1 MSAIPAKPPARP
13 AEGVPHRCLI
23 KLRGQYDSLK
33 RAERRAADCILQ
45 APEAVADSGIVE
57 FARRAGCSEAT
68 VVRLAQRLGYAGFPE
83 LRAEFDHPSLPAT
96 SYRDIRN
103 GDSVEVVLR
112 KVFANS
118 VQALNDTLEALNL
131 DQYAAAVEA
140 MINAP
145 RIAFFGLGNAAVVA
159 REAYHKFLRIGLP
172 VFTAEDPDLQL
183 LLLNSQMRRGDLLV
197 TISYSG
203 ESKPMLAAA
212 RQAHAL
218 GIGVLAITNF
228 PRSSLAEAAD
238 LALLTAVFQE
248 HVNGE
253 IGSKRIAQL
262 CVLESLYVNYLVRQ
276 GPQVGRRLA
285 VSNAAL
291 NLNKNRRRTLARI
304 SHQLSMSSD
313 RSPSHFT

>member
-1 MSAIPAKPPARP
+1 M
-13 AEGVPHRCLI
+13 
-23 KLRGQYDSLK
+23 
-33 RAERRAADCILQ
+33 
-45 APEAVADSGIVE
+45 
-57 FARRAGCSEAT
+57 
-68 VVRLAQRLGYAGFPE
+68 
-83 LRAEFDHPSLPAT
+83 
-96 SYRDIRN
+96 
-103 GDSVEVVLR
+103 
-112 KVFANS
+112 
-118 VQALNDTLEALNL
+118 
-131 DQYAAAVEA
+131 
-140 MINAP
+140 
-145 RIAFFGLGNAAVVA
+145 
-159 REAYHKFLRIGLP
+159 
-172 VFTAEDPDLQL
+172 FTAEDPDLQL

-291 NLNKNRRRTLARI
+291 NLNKHRRRTFAPK
-304 SHQLSMSSD
+304 
-313 RSPSHFT
+313 PSLTP